1 MKRLA
6 RLIFVRLI
14 VFSFLL
20 LISCGSQFCFAQI
33 PATDWTGLAGI
44 APVLSVASGSWVEG
58 QAIGLGLGNAS
69 PCTSATS
76 TSCTWSMLPT
86 VANSAFALAVITTN
100 NVTISSVSWSCGGTW
115 HTGYGGHVYDSAVGN
130 SDTAYNIGNTGGC
143 TSVTVNI
150 SGAPG
155 NSIWTG
161 IAVEPVEFYPPSGA
175 TVSLDQVSAID
186 DSSACGAT
194 ATPCTLA
201 PFNTTNSN
209 ALTATDAVVQFNVPQ
224 YTVSS
229 CSLSSGVSESCNGT
243 YSSPYLIDYNGNA
256 VALNVAS
263 GNLTGTALQ
272 SQGGTNA
279 NGVAAFSA
287 IAFKSSIGSFTVS
300 PAAIWSATAS
310 DSFYVTSIACSPTCV
325 LSVPSTTGGSDN
337 LLVVCGQT
345 LAGAGASAYITAMTD
360 SASETGWVIPSGSS
374 TVQIGATSYGTNSCA
389 WKLGNAG
396 GITSVTPTMN
406 VSGTYYSFAIYEFNK
421 STGAPVLDA
430 QNSTNQ
436 TTPSTS
442 TPPGQALTLTGTDD
456 LCFQM
461 IQMPGAT
468 DGILAISNGYAYPY
482 DVWGNTNGQNI
493 QEDEEAGAIGYALNV
508 ASVPAPEWLTYN
520 AVSAG
525 SLVAAVCFK

>member
-58 QAIGLGLGNAS
+58 QAIGLGLGSAS

-175 TVSLDQVSAID
+175 TVSLDQVSTVD
-186 DSSACGAT
+186 DSTACST
-194 ATPCTLA
+194 CNLA
-201 PFNTTNSN
+201 SFSSSGSN
-209 ALTATDAVVQFNVPQ
+209 ALTATDAVVQWNNPS
-224 YTVSS
+224 YTVTSCVDSS
-229 CSLSSGVSESCNGT
+229 PTSYSCVST
-243 YSSPYLIDYNGNA
+243 YSSTYQNDYNGNA
-256 VALNVAS
+256 IALNVPA
-263 GNLTGTALQ
+263 GNLTGTAQ
-272 SQGGTNA
+272 QR
-279 NGVAAFSA
+279 NGSGPASGALTFTA
-287 IAFKSSIGSFTVS
+287 LAFKSSYGSFTLS
-300 PAAIWSATAS
+300 PAQIWTPTSS
-310 DSFYVTSIACSPTCV
+310 DSFYNDELTCSPTCA
-325 LSVPSTTGGSDN
+325 LTIPSTTGGTDN
-337 LLVVCGQT
+337 ALVLCSQSSS
-345 LAGAGASAYITAMTD
+345 AAGASAYISSVTD
-360 SASETGWVIPSGSS
+360 NNSETWSHISGAR
-374 TVQIGATSYGTNSCA
+374 IGASGYGTMDCWWVPSDSS
-389 WKLGNAG
+389 GV
-396 GITSVTPTMN
+396 TTVTPSMN
-406 VSGTYYSFAIYEFNK
+406 ASGTYYYFGIYEFNK
-421 STGAPVLDA
+421 STGAPSLDTSA
-430 QNSTNQ
+430 STNNSG
-436 TTPSTS
+436 TSTS
-442 TPPGQALTLTGTDD
+442 TPAGQALTLSGTDD
-456 LCFQM
+456 LCFQL

-468 DGILAISNGYAYPY
+468 DGIVAVTGIPYPY
-482 DVWGNTNGQNI
+482 DAWTNTNGQNYSASSI
-493 QEDEEAGAIGYALNV
+493 IAGAVGYTLNV
-508 ASVPAPEWLTYN
+508 ASAPAPTWMTYD
-520 AVSAG
+520 AIAAG
-525 SLVAAVCFK
+525 SLAAAFCLY